1 MASATTRAAETTR
14 RAGLREWFGL
24 AVLAMAALVIAIDT
38 SVVLLALPSI
48 AVELGG
54 DASQQLWIVDAYGF
68 ALAGLLVAFGGLAD
82 RLGRRRMAMLGAAT
96 VAIASAVAAFAPSPD
111 VLIAAR
117 ALMGVGA
124 AALTPALYGLLTGM
138 FRDDRQRSVA
148 LGIFMTCLMGGMII
162 GPLVGGVALS
172 SFWWGSVFLIAVP
185 VMALVCAMLPFVVG
199 EGVDNRGDGAGDGD
213 GDGNG
218 KEPRANPHRRRID
231 AVSVPLSLLAVL
243 PIVFGLKESARVGIQ
258 WAPVVAIVLGAC
270 FLVAFVRRQQRL
282 ADDPHHEPLLDLSM
296 FRRRGF
302 SLVLVSLFLM
312 TMLTGPLMML
322 NTQYFQLVAGAD
334 VLTAGLHTVPPAIVG
349 VVGFVMM
356 PLVARRIRPGFVIG
370 AGLALTVVGLLVMA
384 QISPSTGPWPLILG
398 FSLVSFGAA
407 PLPTLGTNLII
418 GSVPLEKASSAAS
431 TSETSGQLGYA
442 LGIAVLGSIV
452 TAVYRSQ
459 MTTSSEPGTAAAGAV
474 ESLAGA
480 VDLAVS
486 TGDDVLR
493 AASAAAYCSGVQAS
507 ALVAAVIMAILAVV
521 TAVRL
526 RHIERFER

>member
-1 MASATTRAAETTR
+1 MASATRAAETTR
-14 RAGLREWFGL
+14 LAGPREWFGL
-24 AVLAMAALVIAIDT
+24 AVLATAALVIAIDT

-48 AVELGG
+48 AVESGA

-82 RLGRRRMAMLGAAT
+82 RLGRRRMAMFGAAT
-96 VAIASAVAAFAPSPD
+96 IAIASAVAAFAPSPE

-117 ALMGVGA
+117 ALTGVGA

-148 LGIFMTCLMGGMII
+148 LGLFMTCLMGGMIV
-162 GPLVGGVALS
+162 GPLVGGMALS

-185 VMALVCAMLPFVVG
+185 VMVLVLAMLPFTA
-199 EGVDNRGDGAGDGD
+199 DGAVDGD
-213 GDGNG
+213 G
-218 KEPRANPHRRRID
+218 EEARRNPHRRGID
-231 AVSVPLSLLAVL
+231 PVSVPLSLLAVL
-243 PIVFGLKESARVGIQ
+243 PIVFGFKESARIGIQ
-258 WAPVVAIVLGAC
+258 WAPVVAIALGAY
-270 FLVAFVRRQQRL
+270 FLVAFVRRQRRL
-282 ADDPHHEPLLDLSM
+282 ADDPHREPLLDLSM

-302 SLVLVSLFLM
+302 SLVLFSLFLM

-334 VLTAGLHTVPPAIVG
+334 VLAAGLYTVPPAIVG
-349 VVGFVMM
+349 VAGFVVA
-356 PLVARRIRPGFVIG
+356 PLVARRIRPGFVIS

-384 QISPSTGPWPLILG
+384 QISPSTGPLPLILG

-452 TAVYRSQ
+452 TAVYRLQ
-459 MTTSSEPGTAAAGAV
+459 MTSSEVGTAQHGDAA

-480 VDLAVS
+480 VDIAVA
-486 TGDDVLR
+486 TGDGVLR

-507 ALVAAVIMAILAVV
+507 ALLAAVIMAILAVV

-526 RHIERFER
+526 RRIGRFGR

>member
-1 MASATTRAAETTR
+1 MEIDRQENTMASATARAAETAR
-14 RAGLREWFGL
+14 RAGPREWFGL
-24 AVLAMAALVIAIDT
+24 AVLAMGALVIAIDT

-48 AVELGG
+48 AVELGA

-82 RLGRRRMAMLGAAT
+82 RLGRRRMAVFGAAT
-96 VAIASAVAAFAPSPD
+96 IAIASAVAAFAPSPD

-117 ALMGVGA
+117 ALTGVGA
-124 AALTPALYGLLTGM
+124 AALTPSLYGLLTGM
-138 FRDDRQRSVA
+138 FRDGRQRSVA
-148 LGIFMTCLMGGMII
+148 LGIFMTCLVGGMIV
-162 GPLVGGVALS
+162 GPLVGGMALS

-185 VMALVCAMLPFVVG
+185 VMALVVAMLPFVSDG
-199 EGVDNRGDGAGDGD
+199 EVNGDGAAQ
-213 GDGNG
+213 
-218 KEPRANPHRRRID
+218 ANPHRRGID
-231 AVSVPLSLLAVL
+231 LVSVPLSLLAVL

-258 WAPVVAIVLGAC
+258 WVAVVSTVLGVC
-270 FLVAFVRRQQRL
+270 FLVAFVRRQKRL
-282 ADDPHHEPLLDLSM
+282 ADDPHREPLLDLSM
-296 FRRRGF
+296 FHRRGF

-334 VLTAGLHTVPPAIVG
+334 VLAAGLYTVPAA
-349 VVGFVMM
+349 VVGLAGFVVA
-356 PLVARRIRPGFVIG
+356 PLAARRIRPGFVIS
-370 AGLALTVVGLLVMA
+370 AGLALTVVGLLVMT
-384 QISPSTGPWPLILG
+384 QISPASGPWPLILG

-418 GSVPLEKASSAAS
+418 GSVPLENASSAAS

-452 TAVYRSQ
+452 TAVYRLQ
-459 MTTSSEPGTAAAGAV
+459 MTSPSEGSTAQHGIAA

-480 VDLAVS
+480 VDIAVS

-507 ALVAAVIMAILAVV
+507 ALIAAVIMAILAVV

-526 RHIERFER
+526 RHIDRFER

>member
-1 MASATTRAAETTR
+1 MASATIRAAETTR
-14 RAGLREWFGL
+14 RAGPREWAGL
-24 AVLAMAALVIAIDT
+24 AVLAMGALVIAIDT

-68 ALAGLLVAFGGLAD
+68 ALAGLLVACGGLAD
-82 RLGRRRMAMLGAAT
+82 RLGRRRMAMFGAAT
-96 VAIASAVAAFAPSPD
+96 IAVGSAVAAFAPSPE

-117 ALMGVGA
+117 ALTGVGA
-124 AALTPALYGLLTGM
+124 AALTPSLYGLLTGM

-148 LGIFMTCLMGGMII
+148 LGIFMTCLMGGMIV

-172 SFWWGSVFLIAVP
+172 VFWWGSVFLIAVP
-185 VMALVCAMLPFVVG
+185 VMALVLVMLPFAVA
-199 EGVDNRGDGAGDGD
+199 DPGAGDGWSALP
-213 GDGNG
+213 N
-218 KEPRANPHRRRID
+218 ARRRGID
-231 AVSVPLSLLAVL
+231 LVSVPLSLLAVL
-243 PIVFGLKESARVGIQ
+243 PIVFGLKESARLGLQ
-258 WAPVVAIVLGAC
+258 WVPAAAMVLGAC
-270 FLVAFVRRQQRL
+270 FLVAFIRRQRRL
-282 ADDPHHEPLLDLSM
+282 ADDPYREPLLDLSM

-334 VLTAGLHTVPPAIVG
+334 VLAAGLYTVPAAIVG
-349 VVGFVMM
+349 LTGFVLA
-356 PLVARRIRPGFVIG
+356 PLVARRIRPGFVISG
-370 AGLALTVVGLLVMA
+370 GLSLTVVGLLVMTL
-384 QISPSTGPWPLILG
+384 ISPESGPWPLIAG

-418 GSVPLEKASSAAS
+418 GSVPLENASSAAS

-452 TAVYRSQ
+452 TVVYRLQLS
-459 MTTSSEPGTAAAGAV
+459 TAAGPSTAQHGSAA

-480 VDLAVS
+480 VDIAMS
-486 TGDDVLR
+486 TGDDALR
-493 AASAAAYCSGVQAS
+493 AAAAAAYCSGVQAS
-507 ALVAAVIMAILAVV
+507 AWAAAAVMAILAVV

-526 RHIERFER
+526 RHIDRFER